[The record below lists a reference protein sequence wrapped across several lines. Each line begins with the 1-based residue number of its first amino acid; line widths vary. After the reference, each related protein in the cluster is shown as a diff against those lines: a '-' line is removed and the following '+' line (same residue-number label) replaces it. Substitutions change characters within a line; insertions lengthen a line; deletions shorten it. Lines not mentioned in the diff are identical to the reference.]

1 MPMSSPCTIDR
12 CDSCSAKVVCRCLQV
27 TEEQLVRMITAL
39 DLRTVRDL
47 RKQTG
52 VGDGCTCCH
61 RELEGYLE
69 RFSLAVVA

>member
-1 MPMSSPCTIDR
+1 MESTCCIEA
-12 CDSCSAKVVCRCLQV
+12 CESCPSKVVCRCLQV

-47 RKQTG
+47 RRTTG

-61 RELEGYLE
+61 RDLQQYLQ
-69 RFSLAVVA
+69 RYSLAVVA